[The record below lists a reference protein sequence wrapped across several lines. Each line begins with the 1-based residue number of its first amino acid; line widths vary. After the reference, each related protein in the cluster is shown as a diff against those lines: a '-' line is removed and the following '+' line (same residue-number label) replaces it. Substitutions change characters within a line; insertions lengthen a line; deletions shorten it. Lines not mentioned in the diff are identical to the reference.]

1 MKKKIL
7 MSAIVGALFAVTG
20 CVAGPVVD
28 KRAPGEL
35 GEKTYQ
41 IQVRND
47 RTPGGQRVWVT
58 VSEDVWERCDMGESQ
73 YPDCAD

>member
-1 MKKKIL
+1 
-7 MSAIVGALFAVTG
+7 
-20 CVAGPVVD
+20 
-28 KRAPGEL
+28 
-35 GEKTYQ
+35 
-41 IQVRND
+41 VRND